1 MDGYA
6 AWLNYTEQPRQSWTI
21 SQSLVPEDDCL
32 KNILAELRQAWGAES
47 PQTETGWQ
55 LILRL
60 NPLWGA
66 EAYQIRRSGLQL
78 ELTGGSTVGL
88 LYACFDLLTRVR
100 LNRLADGQTI
110 REAPATP
117 LRMLNHWDNM
127 DGSIERGYAGR
138 SFFFNDNRL
147 LLNER
152 TRDYCRLAASVG
164 INAVVINNVNV
175 SGEASWLI
183 SPRHYAALAELSQL
197 MRGYGIRLLLSLD
210 FAAPMILGGLDSADP
225 LNPAVISWWEHKVDE
240 VYAALPYLGGFLV
253 KADSEGRPGPFT
265 YGRDQSQ
272 GANLLGRA
280 LAPHHGLLIWR
291 AFVYNAQQD
300 WRDHKTDRARAAY
313 DYFAPL
319 DGHFADN
326 VYLQIKNGPMD
337 FQVREP
343 VSPLFSRLRQ
353 TNLILELQLTQEYTG
368 QQVDICYL
376 GSQWREILDF
386 HTFNPAARSGRD
398 RISDLLTQTAWPGL
412 KAGIAAVAN
421 TGNDRNWFGHD
432 LAGLNYFAY
441 GKLAWAPDADIMAVA
456 ADWIRLTLPAIS
468 EATGQALL
476 QILLTSWQTY
486 EAYTAPL
493 GIGWMVRPGTHYGP
507 AVDGYEYDR
516 WGTYHRADHW
526 GLGVER
532 GPQGTGFSELYP
544 EPLAALY
551 RSAETCP
558 DELTLF
564 FHYRRYTDQLHSGK
578 TIIQHI
584 YDSHFEGAAAA
595 EAYWQ
600 TWRSLRSELDP
611 ALYARVERR
620 LERQTANAREWRDQ
634 INSYFWRK
642 SAIADP
648 KGRVI
653 Y

>member
-138 SFFFNDNRL
+138 SIFFNDNRL

>member
-183 SPRHYAALAELSQL
+183 CPRHYAALAELSQL